1 MKTKYFL
8 IIGIMILLV
17 CGVFLFLNIP
27 QETITI
33 TELPPIKLPAIVIP

>member
-1 MKTKYFL
+1 MFGAIVL
-8 IIGIMILLV
+8 ILSITILLN
-17 CGVFLFLNIP
+17 LP

>member
-1 MKTKYFL
+1 MKTKYF
-8 IIGIMILLV
+8 IVIGIMILLV
-17 CGVFLFLNIP
+17 VGIFLLIP